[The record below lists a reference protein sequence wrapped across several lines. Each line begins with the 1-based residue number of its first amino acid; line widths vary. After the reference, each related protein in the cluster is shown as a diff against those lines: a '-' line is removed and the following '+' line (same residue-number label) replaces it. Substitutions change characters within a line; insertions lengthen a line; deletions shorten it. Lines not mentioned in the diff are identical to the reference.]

1 MSLPLAASLPN
12 GRVMPRAR
20 GEGARERERGT
31 FLFKGKTATTP
42 PPPLFRGGGGATRSF
57 LPLLLSRSKKKKKHP
72 FFNRPATLC
81 TTDPLNL

>member
-31 FLFKGKTATTP
+31 FLLKGKTATP

-57 LPLLLSRSKKKKKHP
+57 LPLLLSRSKKKKKNHP